1 MKKIVWFR
9 FDLRTDDNCAFLNA
23 CNDGDV
29 LPIFIYDKGY
39 WELPTSSS
47 FHLQFTEDSLEELK
61 KEGKICEQTL
71 KNLAHKAYSRTASYD
86 ATISNW
92 MNEQINDGDQTYKS
106 FGGKKIQ
113 SLMSQNLRNLNS

>member
-61 KEGKICEQTL
+61 KQLKSNYQTDLNIFYGNTIEILKTITEKFNIQEIYSNKVYKNFGKIDLEDYINMFLL
-71 KNLAHKAYSRTASYD
+71 KNS
-86 ATISNW
+86 
-92 MNEQINDGDQTYKS
+92 
-106 FGGKKIQ
+106 
-113 SLMSQNLRNLNS
+113 